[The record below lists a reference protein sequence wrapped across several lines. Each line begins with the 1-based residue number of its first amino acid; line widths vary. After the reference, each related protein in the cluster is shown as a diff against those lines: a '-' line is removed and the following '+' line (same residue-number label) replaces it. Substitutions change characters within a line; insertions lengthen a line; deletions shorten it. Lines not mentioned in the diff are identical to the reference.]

1 MEAAMVDRR
10 QQRIVVG
17 VSGSW
22 ASQAALGWAV
32 GEAMLRSAALHVVHI
47 WDPTRHTAP
56 YATGACRTTEEERQ
70 SARDRLAAAMR
81 AEFGLATPECIT
93 AVLAEGL
100 PERVLVELSAGIDLL
115 VLGSAAVAA
124 PAGRSAGP
132 VVRACLMHARCPLMI
147 ITTTVGPPGI
157 IKGRQLT
164 PPRDGSLQDAAGIGA
179 V

>member
-1 MEAAMVDRR
+1 M
-10 QQRIVVG
+10 VVG

-32 GEAMLRSAALHVVHI
+32 GEARLRSAALHVVHV
-47 WDPTRHTAP
+47 WDPAGHPAP
-56 YATGACRTTEEERQ
+56 YATAARRTAEQERQ
-70 SARDRLAAAMR
+70 SACDRLAAAMR
-81 AEFGLATPECIT
+81 AEFGLVTPDGIT
-93 AVLAEGL
+93 VELAEGL

-115 VLGSAAVAA
+115 VLGSATVAV
-124 PAGRSAGP
+124 PVGRSAGP

-157 IKGRQLT
+157 IKARQLT
-164 PPRDGSLQDAAGIGA
+164 AAHDVSLPHAARIGA

>member
-1 MEAAMVDRR
+1 MIDRR

-32 GEAMLRSAALHVVHI
+32 GEARLRSAALHVMHV
-47 WDPTRHTAP
+47 WDPTRHPAP
-56 YATGACRTTEEERQ
+56 YATGASLTTEQERQ
-70 SARDRLAAAMR
+70 SARDRLGAAML
-81 AEFGLATPECIT
+81 AEFGPVTPEGIT
-93 AVLAEGL
+93 AELTEGL
-100 PERVLVELSAGIDLL
+100 PERVLVERSAYIDLL
-115 VLGSAAVAA
+115 VLGSAAVAV
-124 PAGRSAGP
+124 PVGRSAGP

-157 IKGRQLT
+157 IKARQHT
-164 PPRDGSLQDAAGIGA
+164 PTSNVSFPHDAGIGA